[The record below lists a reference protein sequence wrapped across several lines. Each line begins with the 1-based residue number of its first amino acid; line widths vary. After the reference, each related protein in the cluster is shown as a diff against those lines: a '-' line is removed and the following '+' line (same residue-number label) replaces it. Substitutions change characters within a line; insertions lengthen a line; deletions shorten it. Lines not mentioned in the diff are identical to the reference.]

1 MAMKMNRLIS
11 LVGGFAVLVLVGCSL
26 KLEVALFNNSG
37 KEMVAH
43 ADRSE
48 IPLGKGVFVKFYYP
62 GEAQQWTFRLSTRQ
76 CEYVYLAPK
85 SLEHYPWPSGS
96 REPLK
101 AQVEPDFS
109 IHLLPPTANGVRVIS
124 EHAALQQDGFPLH
137 PVSTSCR

>member
-1 MAMKMNRLIS
+1 MKMNWLVP
-11 LVGGFAVLVLVGCSL
+11 LVGGFAALVLAGCSL

-37 KEMVAH
+37 KELVVH
-43 ADRSE
+43 ADKSE
-48 IPLGKGVFVKFYYP
+48 IPIGKGEFAKFYYP
-62 GEAQQWTFRLSTRQ
+62 GEAQRWTFRLSTRQ
-76 CEYVYLAPK
+76 CEYVYEAPR

-109 IHLLPPTANGVRVIS
+109 IHLLPPEANSVNVVA